1 MGISD
6 RIEAFI
12 CELMKE
18 DDGWVELGR
27 NELAGIFNCVPSQIN
42 YVMSTRFTPNRGY
55 ITESRRGGGGYLR
68 IKRISPV
75 YEEILSGIPNRIT
88 KEDAYD
94 VLRLLLS
101 LGIIEEKTLGVMKS
115 AVLID
120 WLDDEKR
127 AELIKVMTKAALS

>member
-1 MGISD
+1 MGLSD

-42 YVMSTRFTPNRGY
+42 YVMSTRFTPSRGY

-68 IKRISPV
+68 IKRISPQND
-75 YEEILSGIPNRIT
+75 EILSGIPNRIT
-88 KEDAYD
+88 KESAVDLL
-94 VLRLLLS
+94 VLLVT
-101 LGIIEEKTLGVMKS
+101 LGIIEEKTARVMKS
-115 AVLID
+115 AVLIESI
-120 WLDDEKR
+120 DDEKR
-127 AELIKVMTKAALS
+127 AELIKAMTKAALS